1 MRTATVALLA
11 LGVFGLGC
19 APATMGQGGGGRGS
33 PGGFGRMGG
42 GGDPTATRYI
52 NPGTMAGLNGFTHAV
67 RVGQLVY
74 VSGEVALDSM
84 GNLVGPGDLAAQARQ
99 AFANLEF
106 VLDLAGVSPT
116 EVVQLNVYVVGLK
129 PGDWAT
135 VREAGAKFFPQRNPP
150 AGTVLGVS
158 ALPREGLLIAVDAVG
173 VIKAT
178 FRPIRDDRAAPPEE

>member
-1 MRTATVALLA
+1 M
-11 LGVFGLGC
+11 
-19 APATMGQGGGGRGS
+19 
-33 PGGFGRMGG
+33 GGF
-42 GGDPTATRYI
+42 DATATRYI
-52 NPGTMAGLNGFTHAV
+52 NPGTMAGLDGFTHAV
-67 RVGQLVY
+67 RVGQMVY

-106 VLDLAGVSPT
+106 VLDLAGVSPS

-129 PGDWAT
+129 PADWAT
-135 VREAGAKFFPQRNPP
+135 VREAGAKFFPLRNPP

-173 VIKAT
+173 VVKAN
-178 FRPIRDDRAAPPEE
+178 FRPLRE

>member
-1 MRTATVALLA
+1 MRSVTLA
-11 LGVFGLGC
+11 LVAVGVFGLGC

-33 PGGFGRMGG
+33 PGGLGGRMGG
-42 GGDPTATRYI
+42 GFDATATRYI

-67 RVGQLVY
+67 RVGQMVY

-106 VLDLAGVSPT
+106 VLDLAGVSPS
-116 EVVQLNVYVVGLK
+116 EVVQLNIYVVGLK
-129 PGDWAT
+129 PADWAT

-150 AGTVLGVS
+150 AGTVLGVA

-173 VIKAT
+173 VVKAN
-178 FRPIRDDRAAPPEE
+178 FRPLRE

>member
-1 MRTATVALLA
+1 MRSVTLA
-11 LGVFGLGC
+11 LVAFGAFGLGC
-19 APATMGQGGGGRGS
+19 APATMGQGGGGRGG
-33 PGGFGRMGG
+33 PERFGGGRMGG
-42 GGDPTATRYI
+42 FDATATRYI
-52 NPGTMAGLNGFTHAV
+52 NPGTMAGLDGFTHAV
-67 RVGQLVY
+67 RVGQMVY

-106 VLDLAGVSPT
+106 VLDLAGVSPS

-129 PGDWAT
+129 PADWAT
-135 VREAGAKFFPQRNPP
+135 VREAGAKFFPLRNPP

-173 VIKAT
+173 VVKAN
-178 FRPIRDDRAAPPEE
+178 FRPLRE